1 MLPGLKFNTGFTPTS
16 ISGCQLW
23 FDAADLTS
31 LTLSGSNLTAIRD
44 KSGVTSPTITGG
56 FLYAS
61 NSLNGYG
68 VIYNNNGYI
77 RANFPTPFTSSVH
90 TTFLVMVATSLPSDG
105 TRAMSFR
112 APAGLPIRPL
122 DYAFGSFR
130 YLVRNPNTTGQAV
143 TAFTNSYFI
152 WTCYNSTFN
161 LGLRL
166 NGATDLTTNIS
177 TNTTTITGYGFG
189 WNDEGDTQINF
200 PGRIAESL
208 VFNTVLTTAQIERI
222 EAYLAQKWAL
232 KNNLPAGHPGITT
245 TIYPSRRQAIMTSVP
260 YFMPTNIS
268 GCQLWMD
275 AADSSIVTGTS
286 PVTAWIDKSSNA
298 YSFSGT
304 GAVRSN
310 IGSTINTSLFFNGS
324 SYLTNNSISITFPI
338 TVFTVA
344 YQSTNNGFQRIL
356 NGLSGSAYDYVL
368 FMGASG
374 TSVAVFSGI
383 GGAWVDINFNSPA
396 TNSHLAM
403 MLISTTVS
411 GGTVTTYA
419 NGTTLDS
426 KSGGGSAGTTFTGFN
441 IGGGVGSLT
450 TGTQTWNGHICEII
464 VYSGV
469 LTTTQRQQVES
480 YLAQKWGLTASL
492 PVGHLNTSF
501 PTGTPSF
508 TQNVFRQVKRTIVAT
523 NPSTRYSAFF
533 SSANNT
539 LSMPSNAVFELGTN
553 NHTIEFWFYHTSRGL
568 YDTIFAYGNNPP
580 QWTSRS
586 NYYINMGSNQFLVIL
601 GNGSGGWEILLSGG
615 TLVTLNTW
623 HHYALVRNGSTFT
636 LYINGTSRGTATT
649 SAPIGT
655 QVGSLVVGSYG
666 VGGADGFTGYISNF
680 RFVVGTA
687 VYTSNF
693 TPPTSPLT
701 AIPNTQLLIQ
711 GLVDRSPNAFTLT
724 NTNNVTL
731 STTLSPFA

>member
-232 KNNLPAGHPGITT
+232 KNNLPGNHPGITT

-523 NPSTRYSAFF
+523 NPSAKYSAFF
-533 SSANNT
+533 NNGTNTFLSIPASSSLT
-539 LSMPSNAVFELGTN
+539 LGTN
-553 NHTIEFWFYHTSRGL
+553 NHTIEFWMYQLSRGL
-568 YDTIFAYGNNPP
+568 YDVPFAYGKMNP
-580 QWTSRS
+580 QTATT
-586 NYYINMGSNQFLVIL
+586 NYYMNCGSVGFGLAI
-601 GNGSGGWEILLSGG
+601 GNGAGGWAVQITGAARS
-615 TLVTLNTW
+615 LNEW
-623 HHYALVRNGSTFT
+623 HHYAIVRNGNTFT
-636 LYINGTSRGTATT
+636 VYDNGTS
-649 SAPIGT
+649 
-655 QVGSLVVGSYG
+655 VGSVTASINIPAQGDVFRVGSDGEGYG
-666 VGGADGFTGYISNF
+666 IINGYISNF
-680 RFVVGTA
+680 RLVNGTA

-701 AIPNTQLLIQ
+701 AIPNTQILVQ
-711 GLVDRSPNAFTLT
+711 GITDRSPNAFTLT
-724 NTNNVTL
+724 NNGGVTL
-731 STTLSPFA
+731 STSVSPFA